1 MSTVW
6 SFSRLSLFEECP
18 RAYYFTYCVEPR
30 LEELPNAYSEYG
42 TLGHALLD
50 EYAMGFLLAEELGDE
65 YDKRYLDYVRS
76 KFPPFPKG
84 YAEKAYSSGLE
95 YFKNFTGYGEQY
107 EIISSEQKFTTEIA
121 GHKFTGIVDLI
132 LKDKATGGFIVVDH
146 KSKSL
151 SRMKADKKKYMRQL
165 YLYCTYIQ
173 EKYGVFPTELRFN
186 LFKEGGA
193 IVSEPFDETTYH
205 ATVQW
210 MVDLIQEIEG
220 TTEYPEK
227 DKNDMFCQYICGA
240 RRACGRE
247 AVFVSQ
253 KNFISEPEDMN
264 LYTSI

>member
-1 MSTVW
+1 MTTVW
-6 SFSRLSLFEECP
+6 SFSRFSLFEECP

-107 EIISSEQKFTTEIA
+107 EIVSSEQKFTTEIA

-253 KNFISEPEDMN
+253 KNSINEPEDMN

>member
-50 EYAMGFLLAEELGDE
+50 EYAMGFLLAEELGNE

-84 YAEKAYSSGLE
+84 YAEKAYNSGLE

-107 EIISSEQKFTTEIA
+107 EIVSSEQKFTTEIA

-146 KSKSL
+146 KSKS
-151 SRMKADKKKYMRQL
+151 
-165 YLYCTYIQ
+165 
-173 EKYGVFPTELRFN
+173 
-186 LFKEGGA
+186 
-193 IVSEPFDETTYH
+193 
-205 ATVQW
+205 
-210 MVDLIQEIEG
+210 
-220 TTEYPEK
+220 
-227 DKNDMFCQYICGA
+227 
-240 RRACGRE
+240 
-247 AVFVSQ
+247 
-253 KNFISEPEDMN
+253 
-264 LYTSI
+264 